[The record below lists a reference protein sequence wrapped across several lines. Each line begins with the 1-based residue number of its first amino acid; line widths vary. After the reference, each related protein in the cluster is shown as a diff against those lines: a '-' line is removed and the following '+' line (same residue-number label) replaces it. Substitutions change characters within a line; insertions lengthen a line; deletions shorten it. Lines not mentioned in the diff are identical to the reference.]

1 MTQRTVVI
9 RRRSE
14 AVDKIVGS
22 QDNIFA
28 ARHRFQQM
36 RQLPNETVDAFLNRL
51 QQAVQSCDYKN
62 IPSSKVEDMMLLQ
75 ALILGIRDNKT
86 RDWFFRNMAM

>member
-1 MTQRTVVI
+1 MNNAAPLTDVLKPKLLRLYLGELGQSYYDA
-9 RRRSE
+9 RRLKEQPSLKD
-14 AVDKIVGS
+14 ALKQLTKLWGF

-51 QQAVQSCDYKN
+51 SQAVQSCDY
-62 IPSSKVEDMMLLQ
+62 S
-75 ALILGIRDNKT
+75 
-86 RDWFFRNMAM
+86 